1 MFSHWIMNGW
11 TDLMRRR
18 VVVVVVV
25 VVFHPHFLSSSFF
38 DPSAYLPGKKK
49 GRRIYHIKVRD
60 MALYG
65 V

>member
-1 MFSHWIMNGW
+1 MNGW
-11 TDLMRRR
+11 MDLMRRR
-18 VVVVVVV
+18 AVVV
-25 VVFHPHFLSSSFF
+25 VVFILIFFLPLFF
-38 DPSAYLPGKKK
+38 DPSAYLPGKKE